1 MKRSTRQASIHHA
14 DGRISIPGLL
24 MSKGFNATLTFFCT
38 LCIFSLD

>member
-1 MKRSTRQASIHHA
+1 MKRNTRQISAKNA
-14 DGRISIPGLL
+14 QGQISIPGLL

>member
-1 MKRSTRQASIHHA
+1 MKRSTRQSSVPQA

>member
-1 MKRSTRQASIHHA
+1 MKRTARHTLGKNAQ
-14 DGRISIPGLL
+14 GQISIPGLL